1 LLLSKPGTVIALV
14 LRGEAE
20 PGPEQKRSSSR
31 PRATRTGPPGAGF
44 RKVEPDPGIS
54 EAEQSL
60 VRGQD
65 AGLDKWPDNPGPDV
79 AEVKAWLERITNF
92 KGPD

>member
-1 LLLSKPGTVIALV
+1 M
-14 LRGEAE
+14 
-20 PGPEQKRSSSR
+20 QKRTIVILRLFVLARS
-31 PRATRTGPPGAGF
+31 
-44 RKVEPDPGIS
+44 D
-54 EAEQSL
+54 AEQSL

-79 AEVKAWLERITNF
+79 AEVKAWLARITNF